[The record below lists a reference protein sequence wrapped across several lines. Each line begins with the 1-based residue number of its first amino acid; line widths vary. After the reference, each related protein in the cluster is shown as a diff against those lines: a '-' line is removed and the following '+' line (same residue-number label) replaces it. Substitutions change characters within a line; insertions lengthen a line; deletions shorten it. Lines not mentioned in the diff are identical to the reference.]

1 MLVLRNGGWWMRVE
15 LFEQRSWRMFILIPL
30 GLIGIGVIA
39 YCLFTWAS
47 YALPL
52 AMGIAAGFAVAA
64 MGFPPFPA
72 IAIGA
77 LVFMVVIALG
87 RFAAMAHP
95 KSMSRAPLVAIFA
108 IPAAIAGYSVASAFT
123 ALAGF
128 TSIGVGIIA
137 AIGCGVIATRR
148 LVRPI

>member
-1 MLVLRNGGWWMRVE
+1 MFVLV
-15 LFEQRSWRMFILIPL
+15 PL
-30 GLIGIGVIA
+30 GLIGIGVLA

-52 AMGIAAGFAVAA
+52 AAGTAAGFGAA
-64 MGFPPFPA
+64 EMGFQPVPA

-87 RFAAMAHP
+87 RFVALAYP

-108 IPAAIAGYSVASAFT
+108 IPAAIAGYSVASAFA
-123 ALAGF
+123 ALAGLA
-128 TSIGVGIIA
+128 SIGVGIIA
-137 AIGCGVIATRR
+137 AIGCGVIAAHR
-148 LVRPI
+148 LVRPT

>member
-1 MLVLRNGGWWMRVE
+1 
-15 LFEQRSWRMFILIPL
+15 MFVLIPL
-30 GLIGIGVIA
+30 GLIGIGVLA

-52 AMGIAAGFAVAA
+52 ATGTAAGFGAAA
-64 MGFPPFPA
+64 MGSPPFPA

-77 LVFMVVIALG
+77 LVFMVVIALS
-87 RFAAMAHP
+87 RFAALAYP
-95 KSMSRAPLVAIFA
+95 KPILRAPLVALFA

-128 TSIGVGIIA
+128 ASIGVGIIA
-137 AIGCGVIATRR
+137 ALGSGIIAAHR
-148 LVRPI
+148 LVRPT

>member
-1 MLVLRNGGWWMRVE
+1 
-15 LFEQRSWRMFILIPL
+15 MFVLIPL
-30 GLIGIGVIA
+30 SLIGIGVLA

-52 AMGIAAGFAVAA
+52 AMGTAAGFGAA
-64 MGFPPFPA
+64 SMGFPPFPA

-87 RFAAMAHP
+87 RFAALAYP

-128 TSIGVGIIA
+128 ASIGVGIIA
-137 AIGCGVIATRR
+137 AIGCGVIAAHR
-148 LVRPI
+148 LVRPT